1 MSHQA
6 LLKKIR
12 RSIKAKTLPF
22 SEDPHSRYEFNNPR
36 YRRILIHNV
45 SFLFT
50 CDEKD
55 KLIHKKKHSI
65 VIEDGI
71 IKQVTPSSKIKK
83 KDFDLIYDAGKRGGT
98 VVTPGLINTHS
109 HIHMYLLRS
118 AMMLDEEETVDETI
132 SAMAAWQKDETEESY
147 SYASIGDITEQQKNG
162 ITTTLTHG
170 PSFGSAEIAARV
182 CGHNIISA
190 VSAVS
195 NSRPDNTPEMV
206 EKILKKKDKYRAIPA
221 ISLHYLYKTP
231 LETLEKVKR
240 IVDEYGTLLTFHMAE
255 SLHVV
260 EETRRIHGMREVEI
274 LHMAGLLNSRSIASH
289 VLYVTQKEIEKMAE
303 HKVGIAHLPTSNT
316 IHQSGLFQFW
326 SFAEAGG
333 YPYVSLGTDSVVSK
347 NRLDILTEAYQ
358 ARITHLYSR
367 AIKFG
372 SLFKMMTIN
381 GARVLNMSD
390 RGKIIP
396 GMKADLV
403 FWKLRDRGFIPYD
416 TNNPTTLIG
425 NLITH
430 GGRMVRDTMIN
441 GKFVIRDRRH
451 QLVNETELLN
461 ILQKKHM
468 QMRYRV
474 KKENPA
480 VLKKKKL
487 QKSSNQRNE
496 RKAR

>member
-1 MSHQA
+1 MPHQT
-6 LLKKIR
+6 LLRKIKK
-12 RSIKAKTLPF
+12 SIKAKPLPF
-22 SEDPHSRYEFNNPR
+22 SGDPHSRYEFNEPK

-55 KLIHKKKHSI
+55 KLVYKKKHSI
-65 VIEDGI
+65 IIEDGV
-71 IKQVTPSSKIKK
+71 IKEVVPSSKIKER
-83 KDFDLIYDAGKRGGT
+83 DFDLTYDAGKRGGT
-98 VVTPGLINTHS
+98 VITPGFINTHS

-118 AMMLDEEETVDETI
+118 AMMLDEEETVDQTI
-132 SAMAAWQKDETEESY
+132 SAMAMWQKNETEESY
-147 SYASIGDITEQQKNG
+147 AYASIGDITEQQKNG

-182 CGHNIISA
+182 CGHNIVCA

-195 NSRPDNTPEMV
+195 NSRPANTPEMV
-206 EKILKKKDKYRAIPA
+206 EKIIKKKNGYKAIPA

-231 LETLEKVKR
+231 IETLEKVKR
-240 IVDEYGTLLTFHMAE
+240 IVDEYGALLTFHMAE

-260 EETRRIHGMREVEI
+260 EQTRRIHGMREVE
-274 LHMAGLLNSRSIASH
+274 LLKMTGLLNDRSIASH

-333 YPYVSLGTDSVVSK
+333 YPYISLGTDSVVSK

-381 GARVLNMSD
+381 GARVLGMPD

-403 FWKLRDRGFIPYD
+403 FWKLRDPGFMPYD
-416 TNNPTTLIG
+416 TNNPATLIG

-430 GGRMVRDTMIN
+430 GGRMVRDTMID

-461 ILQKKHM
+461 ILQDKHM
-468 QMRYRV
+468 QMRRRI
-474 KKENPA
+474 KRENPE
-480 VLKKKKL
+480 VLDKKKL
-487 QKSSNQRNE
+487 
-496 RKAR
+496 